1 MESQKCK
8 MLLRCSSS
16 SLWMIF
22 ALLSQVSAEQE
33 ENSSSDKG
41 GCDEDSVSD
50 ATPLSKLAPNQ
61 FHKICPSQLEASG
74 SRSQGDKLL
83 GQPICGDGTNFSFF
97 ITKPIQRKA
106 NTDKVLIE
114 FMGGGACWD
123 EETCNYNAAATTFPQ
138 ALNDF
143 VGFSCSEVAYA
154 VDNLGGYPISMLCSR
169 SIGNTDFSGYTN
181 IIVPYCTQDI
191 HMGDQTATYEDGTTI
206 HHRGG
211 HNTMAVLRWLFK
223 NFDNPSHIVL
233 TGCSAGGSILPVV
246 YDLIRKHYSHIGRR
260 TVQIATIGDS
270 PVYLTPDYFLE
281 NGFGNWN
288 PETLTNRIGFN
299 FKKWRYS
306 DDYSTRVWG
315 HVLKRGH
322 NKDQWGIVTH
332 NNDPVSLAYFQWMSG
347 EGSGNRYQR
356 KLNNNNK
363 NENDAESEWYKEL
376 TSSLST
382 IQKQH
387 KNVATYLID
396 GEGHCSFGLYYPML
410 EDSFQGWAYD
420 IVEEQNLGSPTQ
432 APAVFFLSIG
442 MAFLVFLG
450 GYYSRRRVK
459 REITV
464 VSDEAFLDDIVEST
478 SDLEVHSSRSSE
490 SLSFQESC
498 VRSITSCPITVSY
511 FVAITVYFIVMIS
524 SQDFVHPLNNPSLG
538 PSPMSLSH
546 FGINN
551 PSLIIYRGQFFRL
564 ISSSFLCSGC
574 ITYLLVLICLWFYA
588 RPLEKMLRN
597 DLQFFCAVV
606 LIIVSTNVSFALF
619 GSGASCS
626 SVALVLGLNVVYII
640 LRKRFEYSSIAGL
653 TVSTVLIAI
662 LVILIFPFNSGVMIL
677 IGMATGAFVGLSV
690 LTVASKEPSMIQEDG
705 LHIRKVDV
713 NPVKISSRALRGFGS
728 VFFLLFLVV
737 LFRLRR
743 PNQLYLQPFYTSCN
757 VMYTAGEDVDTIIN
771 TFGSSY
777 RNRRRSNQRQL
788 NGYSYEAATL
798 CAEFCI
804 PHLVSRLTVIGAE
817 QLFRLPLTAGV
828 CDDIGYDVHIADK
841 TVILSGYSLDFE
853 IFTKEEE
860 EDEDKHN

>member
-1 MESQKCK
+1 MDSQKYN
-8 MLLRCSSS
+8 MLLCWSSS
-16 SLWMIF
+16 SLWIIF
-22 ALLSQVSAEQE
+22 AYLIQVNAEQDQK
-33 ENSSSDKG
+33 SSG
-41 GCDEDSVSD
+41 GCDEDSIGD
-50 ATPLSKLAPNQ
+50 AIPLSKLAPNQ
-61 FHKICPSQLEASG
+61 FHKICPSQLDSSG
-74 SRSQGDKLL
+74 SRSGQGDKFL

-97 ITKPIQRKA
+97 VTKPIQRKA
-106 NTDKVLIE
+106 NTDRILIE

-123 EETCNYNAAATTFPQ
+123 EQTCTYNAAATTFPQ

-154 VDNLGGYPISMLCSR
+154 VDNLGGYPISLLCSR
-169 SIGNTDFSGYTN
+169 SIGNTDFTEYSN

-191 HMGDQTATYEDGTTI
+191 HIGDQTTTYEDGTII

-211 HNTMAVLRWLFK
+211 HNTMGVLRWLFK

-260 TVQIATIGDS
+260 TVQISIIADS
-270 PVYLTPDYFLE
+270 PVYLTPEYFLE

-288 PETLTNRIGFN
+288 PETLTNKIGFN
-299 FKKWRYS
+299 YKKWRYS
-306 DDYSTRVWG
+306 DEYSTRVWG

-332 NNDPVSLAYFQWMSG
+332 NNDPISLAYFQWMSG
-347 EGSGNRYQR
+347 EGDENRYQR
-356 KLNNNNK
+356 NLNNNK
-363 NENDAESEWYKEL
+363 NENENDSEWFKEL
-376 TSSLST
+376 TSSLNT

-387 KNVATYLID
+387 KNVETYFID
-396 GEGHCSFGLYYPML
+396 KEGHCSFGLYYPML
-410 EDSFQGWAYD
+410 EDSFQDWAFD
-420 IVEEQNLGSPTQ
+420 IVEEQNLGSPTP
-432 APAVFFLSIG
+432 APAVFFLAMG

-450 GYYSRRRVK
+450 GYYSRRRIK

-490 SLSFQESC
+490 SLSFHDSC
-498 VRSITSCPITVSY
+498 VRSITTFPITVSY
-511 FVAITVYFIVMIS
+511 LVAITVYFLVMIS
-524 SQDFVHPLNNPSLG
+524 SQGFVHPLNNPSLG

-564 ISSSFLCSGC
+564 ISSSFLCSGV
-574 ITYLLVLICLWFYA
+574 ITFLLVVICLWFYA

-597 DLQFFCAVV
+597 DLQFICAMA
-606 LIIVSTNVSFALF
+606 LIIVSTNVCFALI
-619 GSGASCS
+619 GHGASCS

-640 LRKRFEYSSIAGL
+640 LRKRFEYSSVVGL
-653 TVSTVLIAI
+653 TISTVLMAI
-662 LVILIFPFNSGVMIL
+662 LVITIFPFNSGIMIL

-705 LHIRKVDV
+705 LEIRKVDV

-728 VFFLLFLVV
+728 VFFLMFLVL

-743 PNQLYLQPFYTSCN
+743 PNRLYLQPYYTSCN
-757 VMYTAGEDVDTIIN
+757 VMYIAGEDVDTIIN

-777 RNRRRSNQRQL
+777 RYRYRRRSNQRQL
-788 NGYSYEAATL
+788 NGYSFEAATL

-817 QLFRLPLTAGV
+817 QLFRLPLTTGV

-841 TVILSGYSLDFE
+841 TVVLSGYSLDFE

-860 EDEDKHN
+860 QAEENHK